1 MVEDIFSG
9 EGQIVNLIIGA
20 ILLLV
25 IMAMAMIAFFYLS
38 RKRITESELEN
49 ANLQIAHQQEV
60 LQSTLITQEAE
71 RKRIAQDLHDAISSK
86 LNIVSLQAN
95 MLSEEA
101 ISAEETNAIGQSIL
115 KVTTTVLESS
125 RQIAHALLPPT
136 LDKFGLNAALEELCD
151 ELDATGTF
159 VVHYQ
164 FHLEENQLATDA
176 ELHLFRIAQELSNNA
191 IKYSEAK
198 TISFR
203 LTSEDDGVSFRYED
217 DGKGMNI
224 EEAQKAKGL
233 GMSGIQNRVR
243 ILGGTIEFKSML
255 QEGLI
260 VQIKI
265 PKSITEN

>member
-49 ANLQIAHQQEV
+49 ANLQIEHQQEV

-95 MLSEEA
+95 LLSEEA
-101 ISAEETNAIGQSIL
+101 ISAEETNTIGQSIL
-115 KVTTTVLESS
+115 KVTTNVLESS

-136 LDKFGLNAALEELCD
+136 LEKFGLDAAIEELCD
-151 ELDATGTF
+151 ELDTTGAF
-159 VVHYQ
+159 EVKYQ
-164 FHLEENQLATDA
+164 YLISDNLLTTEA

-191 IKYSEAK
+191 IKYAEAN

-203 LTSEDDGVSFRYED
+203 LTSEEDHISFRYED
-217 DGKGMNI
+217 DGKGMNV
-224 EEAQKAKGL
+224 ENAQLAKGL
-233 GMSGIQNRVR
+233 GMCGINNRVL
-243 ILGGTIEFKSML
+243 ILGGTVDFKSVL
-255 QEGLI
+255 REGLI
-260 VQIKI
+260 VHIKI
-265 PKSITEN
+265 PRSI